1 MTEPFLRPVVPDDFA
16 EIIDHLK
23 THMKA
28 SWSRE
33 KWARVFT
40 QRWVDPVYGPP
51 DYGRVIID
59 GGRIVGFL
67 GVVIAD
73 REVDGRHARTGS
85 ITSMYLLKSYRGL
98 GLGKALMA
106 ETTSHPDISYTVIGA
121 SPNSEKLLIPTGHRV
136 LDRERYRWTRRS
148 GGNWRLAALVGDW
161 EAIAA
166 RTDAAG
172 RRLLADHRDLAITPV
187 WLETPQGG
195 CLAFFQVKVKGGGT
209 YWDALHVTEPAVFA
223 EAAQAFADRVL
234 GAGEVLGVDRRF
246 LANDLA
252 AETELLGV
260 PYYGKSPWLS
270 ARQQDHL
277 YSEILVFDLKLA

>member
-1 MTEPFLRPVVPDDFA
+1 MSEPYLRPVTPDDFP

-33 KWARVFT
+33 KWARLFT
-40 QRWVDPVYGPP
+40 QRWVDPAYGPP
-51 DYGRVIID
+51 DYGQVIVD
-59 GGRIVGFL
+59 EGRIVGFL

-73 REVDGRHARTGS
+73 REFDGRHARTGS

-106 ETTSHPDISYTVIGA
+106 ETTADSEISYTVIGA

-136 LDRERYRWTRRS
+136 LDRERYRWTRRDTGS
-148 GGNWRLAALVGDW
+148 GRLAVIVGDW

-166 RTDAAG
+166 RTDAVG
-172 RRLLADHRDLAITPV
+172 RRLIADHRDLAITPV

-195 CLAFFQVKVKGGGT
+195 CLAFFQVKAKGGGI
-209 YWDALHVTEPAVFA
+209 YWDALHITAPAVFA
-223 EAAQAFADRVL
+223 EAAQTFADRVL

-246 LANDLA
+246 LAEDVDA
-252 AETELLGV
+252 QTEVLGV

-270 ARQQDHL
+270 PRQQDHL